1 MNSVTT
7 KAQRTV
13 IVSIL
18 SSLLLAVIKGISGI
32 IGNSYALIADAIEST
47 ADVFSSL
54 LVLFGIRYSNKPPDE
69 NHPYGHGRAE
79 PLVTFVVVGF
89 LITSATVIAIESIH
103 NIQTPHTLPSAWT
116 LYVLGAIIVWKEFS
130 FRYVMKRG
138 METGSSSLQADA
150 WHHRSDAV
158 TSVSAFIGIS
168 IATFFGKGYASAD
181 DWAALFASAFI
192 FYNAYKIFRPALGEV
207 MDEHNYPEI
216 ESQIRTVS
224 MTVEGIQGTEKC
236 FIRKAGTKY
245 HVDLHALVDGKLSVL
260 EGHML
265 AHRLKDKLRLEIHEL
280 GHVLIHVEPK

>member
-224 MTVEGIQGTEKC
+224 MTVDGIQGTEKC
-236 FIRKAGTKY
+236 FIRKAGMKY

-260 EGHML
+260 EGHTL
-265 AHRLKDKLRLEIHEL
+265 AHRLKDKLREEIHEL

>member
-1 MNSVTT
+1 MNSATST
-7 KAQRTV
+7 AQRTV
-13 IVSIL
+13 FISIL
-18 SSLLLAVIKGISGI
+18 SSLLLAVIKGVSGI

-89 LITSATVIAIESIH
+89 LITSATVIAIESIQ
-103 NIQTPHTLPSAWT
+103 NIQTPHALPSTWT
-116 LYVLGAIIVWKEFS
+116 LYVLGAIILWKEAS

-138 METGSSSLQADA
+138 LETGSSSLQADA

-158 TSVSAFIGIS
+158 TSVTAFIGIS
-168 IATFFGKGYASAD
+168 IAAFLGNGYASAD
-181 DWAALFASAFI
+181 DWAALFASGFI

-207 MDEHNYPEI
+207 MDEHSYPEM
-216 ESQIRTVS
+216 EQEIRTVS
-224 MTVEGIQGTEKC
+224 LKVEGIQGTEKC
-236 FIRKAGTKY
+236 FIRKAGMKY
-245 HVDLHALVDGKLSVL
+245 HVDLHALVDGKLSVS
-260 EGHML
+260 EGHAL
-265 AHRLKDKLRLEIHEL
+265 AHQLKDRLKEEIKEL